1 MARFGEDK
9 VDGGSY
15 EGRSAREVKYFVLWQ
30 VRGDS
35 IKYFRWPRNFV
46 SGDGEDTG
54 KVEWNTENGINGW
67 SKLKSPQNGPTEAKD
82 QFSEDDEI
90 EM

>member
-1 MARFGEDK
+1 MASAWSIASSIL
-9 VDGGSY
+9 DG
-15 EGRSAREVKYFVLWQ
+15 L
-30 VRGDS
+30 
-35 IKYFRWPRNFV
+35 V

-54 KVEWNTENGINGW
+54 KVAWNTRNGINGW

>member
-1 MARFGEDK
+1 MARFGEGNI
-9 VDGGSY
+9 DGGSY
-15 EGRSAREVKYFVLWQ
+15 EGRFRTGGKEGTLSCGKCGVL
-30 VRGDS
+30 VSS
-35 IKYFRWPRNFV
+35 ILDGLV

-54 KVEWNTENGINGW
+54 KVEWNTRNAINGW